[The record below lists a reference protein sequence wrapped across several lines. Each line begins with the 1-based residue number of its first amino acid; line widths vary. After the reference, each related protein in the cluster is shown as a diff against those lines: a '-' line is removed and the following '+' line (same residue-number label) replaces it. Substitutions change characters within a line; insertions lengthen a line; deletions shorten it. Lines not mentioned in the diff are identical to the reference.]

1 VRLVRASPTTL
12 IADAGVPELI
22 AFSREMMDAE
32 DNVDQANVDQPIA
45 SVSHPSTFPDPG

>member
-1 VRLVRASPTTL
+1 
-12 IADAGVPELI
+12 
-22 AFSREMMDAE
+22 MMDAE